1 MHLIMSLF
9 KSVIFGSVKEG
20 KNLNFTMTNVIIF
33 GSAKAVKQN
42 IFF

>member
-1 MHLIMSLF
+1 MSLF
-9 KSVIFGSVKEG
+9 KPFIFGSIKEG

-33 GSAKAVKQN
+33 GSAEAVEKS